1 MFRKL
6 SIRAR
11 IVCLPFIAGIAFLAL
26 FLLVRQSGHRYNV
39 LMGEIEDGFF
49 PALSLSHEL
58 AQSLGSIQRSFDEAT
73 VSGSALSLETAEALR
88 TSFLGRVTSGTSNA
102 TLDTDL
108 LAAVRREFQTY
119 YETGLEATLALIQ
132 DGPTEAILPQLE
144 ATSMAYARVET
155 RLDRLGENQSSELT
169 KALAKARV
177 QGHATTIRMSL
188 LLGGSIVALFLLSY
202 LIVGSVTRPLKR
214 AVRAAQ
220 EMARGDVESDLRVD
234 ANDEVGQFMRALQET
249 VVYLR
254 DMSGVANR
262 IAKGDL
268 SVQVEPRSEQDS
280 FGKAFKKMA
289 KNLQQMIGDV
299 KISSEQVL
307 SAADQIS
314 MSAVQISEGAE
325 SQSSATEQTSSTMVE
340 IAAQIDT
347 VGQSI
352 QSLAANVEQTSSSIQ
367 EMSVTSDEVARHSE
381 GLLSAVEETSATI
394 EEMTASIQS
403 IANKVDFVDRVS
415 RESAEAAQLGGTRLS
430 EVIGGIESST
440 GDIGKIVR
448 IIEEIADQTNLLAL
462 NAAIEAARAGDAG
475 RGFGVVADEVKRLAE
490 KSVDSTRDI
499 ARFVETVQKDT
510 QEAVHL
516 IHKVLDEIVD
526 SVTKT
531 RSLVSEVSVATQE
544 QRGGAAQILE
554 TSRNMQDI
562 TRQVAYAAKEQAQGA
577 RDVLRAVENMNAMT
591 QQVAQSGSEQ
601 KRGGDMV
608 VKAVDHIASIARS
621 NVVTSEQ
628 LSHATVSL
636 ADQASRL
643 QQIAGT
649 FAV

>member
-1 MFRKL
+1 MFRKM

-11 IVCLPFIAGIAFLAL
+11 IVFLPLLAGLAFLAL
-26 FLLVRQSGHRYNV
+26 FLLVRQSGIRYHA
-39 LMGEIEDGFF
+39 LMAEIENGYF
-49 PALSLSHEL
+49 PAVSLSHDL
-58 AQSLGSIQRSFDEAT
+58 TQSLGSIQRTFDEAT
-73 VSGSALSLETAEALR
+73 LSSSAVSLEKAEALR
-88 TSFLGRVTSGTSNA
+88 KGFLEQVSSGTTNT

-108 LAAVRREFQTY
+108 LAAVRREFQAY
-119 YETGLEATLALIQ
+119 YEVGLEATLTILQ
-132 DGPTEAILPQLE
+132 DGPTEESLPQLE
-144 ATSMAYARVET
+144 ATSKAYQRVEK
-155 RLDRLGENQSSELT
+155 RLGRLEDNQSRELHT
-169 KALAKARV
+169 ALATARQQSTDSTV
-177 QGHATTIRMSL
+177 QLTL
-188 LLGGSIVALFLLSY
+188 LLAGSLIVLFTLSY
-202 LIVGSVTRPLKR
+202 FIVQSVTKPLAR
-214 AVRAAQ
+214 AVRAAN
-220 EMARGDVESDLRVD
+220 EMALGDVESDIRVNS
-234 ANDEVGQFMRALQET
+234 NDEIGQFMHSLQET

-254 DMSGVANR
+254 EMSKSADQ
-262 IAKGDL
+262 IAEGDL
-268 SVQVEPRSEQDS
+268 SVRIEPRSERDT

-289 KNLQQMIGDV
+289 ANLQQMIGSV
-299 KISSEQVL
+299 KVSSEQVL

-314 MSAVQISEGAE
+314 VSAVQISEGAE

-352 QSLAANVEQTSSSIQ
+352 QSLASNVEQTSSSIQ

-499 ARFVETVQKDT
+499 ARFVENVQKDT
-510 QEAVHL
+510 QEAVQL
-516 IHKVLDEIVD
+516 IHSVLDEIVE

-544 QRGGAAQILE
+544 QRGGAEQILS

-562 TRQVAYAAKEQAQGA
+562 TRQVAYAAKEQAQSA
-577 RDVLRAVENMNAMT
+577 RDVLGAVENMNEMT
-591 QQVAQSGSEQ
+591 QQVAHSGSEQ

-608 VKAVDHIASIARS
+608 VKAVDHIATIARS

-628 LSHATVSL
+628 LSLATVSL
-636 ADQASRL
+636 ADQATKL
-643 QQIAGT
+643 QQIAGV

>member
-1 MFRKL
+1 L
-6 SIRAR
+6 
-11 IVCLPFIAGIAFLAL
+11 
-26 FLLVRQSGHRYNV
+26 
-39 LMGEIEDGFF
+39 
-49 PALSLSHEL
+49 
-58 AQSLGSIQRSFDEAT
+58 IQRAFDEAAA
-73 VSGSALSLETAEALR
+73 SGSTGSLETADALR
-88 TSFLGRVTSGTSNA
+88 KDFLDRVASGASNA
-102 TLDTDL
+102 TLDMDL
-108 LAAVRREFQTY
+108 LAAVGKEFQAY
-119 YETGLEATLALIQ
+119 HETGLQATLILVRN
-132 DGPTEAILPQLE
+132 GPTAESLPELE
-144 ATSMAYARVET
+144 AMSKAYQRVET
-155 RLDRLGENQSSELT
+155 RLDRLATNQSRELNA
-169 KALAKARV
+169 ALTAARKR
-177 QGHATTIRMSL
+177 GHETAIRFSL
-188 LLGGSIVALFLLSY
+188 LLGGALLILFTLSY
-202 LIVGSVTRPLKR
+202 FIVQSVTRPLAR
-214 AVRAAQ
+214 ALSAAKG
-220 EMARGDVESDLRVD
+220 MARGDVESDIRVTSK
-234 ANDEVGQFMRALQET
+234 DEIGQFMRSLQET

-254 DMSGVANR
+254 ETSKAADQ
-262 IAKGDL
+262 IAAGDL
-268 SVQVEPRSEQDS
+268 SVQVEPRSNADT

-289 KNLQQMIGDV
+289 TNLQQMIGDV
-299 KISSEQVL
+299 KVSSEQVL

-314 MSAVQISEGAE
+314 VSAVQISEGAE

-352 QSLAANVEQTSSSIQ
+352 QSLASNVEQTSSSIQ

-403 IANKVDFVDRVS
+403 IANKVDFADRVS

-430 EVIGGIESST
+430 DVIRGIESST

-499 ARFVETVQKDT
+499 AGFVENVQKDT
-510 QEAVHL
+510 QEAVQL
-516 IHKVLDEIVD
+516 IHGVLDEIVE
-526 SVTKT
+526 SATKT
-531 RSLVSEVSVATQE
+531 RSLISEVSIATQE

-577 RDVLRAVENMNAMT
+577 RDVLSAVENMNEMT
-591 QQVAQSGSEQ
+591 QQVAHSGSEQ

-608 VKAVDHIASIARS
+608 VKAVDHIATIARS

-628 LSHATVSL
+628 LSVATVSL
-636 ADQASRL
+636 ADQATRL
-643 QQIAGT
+643 QEIAGV

>member
-1 MFRKL
+1 MFRKM

-11 IVCLPFIAGIAFLAL
+11 IVYLPAIAGVAFLAM
-26 FLLVRQSGHRYNV
+26 FLMVRQSGNRYTQ
-39 LMGEIEDGFF
+39 LMSEVENGYF
-49 PALSLSHEL
+49 PALNLSHDL
-58 AQSLGSIQRSFDEAT
+58 TQTLSSIQRSFDEAT
-73 VSGSALSLETAEALR
+73 ITFNAAPLEQSEALR
-88 TSFLGRVTSGTSNA
+88 KKFLEHVGTGATNV

-119 YETGLEATLALIQ
+119 YENGLEASLGIIQYGPAADSLPGLEATSKSYQ
-132 DGPTEAILPQLE
+132 
-144 ATSMAYARVET
+144 RVQT
-155 RLDRLGENQSSELT
+155 RLDRLSTNQSRELHL
-169 KALAKARV
+169 ALTGVHQQSR
-177 QGHATTIRMSL
+177 QSTIRLLAL
-188 LLGGSIVALFLLSY
+188 LLGVLVVLFLLSI
-202 LIVGSVTRPLKR
+202 LIIRSVTKPLVQ
-214 AVRAAQ
+214 AVRAADALASGDLLTDIEVSSQ
-220 EMARGDVESDLRVD
+220 DEIGRFLQSLRQTVDYLREMAAAAD
-234 ANDEVGQFMRALQET
+234 
-249 VVYLR
+249 
-254 DMSGVANR
+254 R
-262 IAKGDL
+262 IAEGDL
-268 SVQVEPRSEQDS
+268 SVEIEPRSNRDT
-280 FGKAFKKMA
+280 FGKAFNKMTT
-289 KNLQQMIGDV
+289 NLQKIIGNLKV
-299 KISSEQVL
+299 SSDSVL

-314 MSAVQISEGAE
+314 VSAVEISEGAE

-352 QSLAANVEQTSSSIQ
+352 QSLANNVEQTSSSIH
-367 EMSVTSDEVARHSE
+367 EMSVTSDEVAKYSE
-381 GLLSAVEETSATI
+381 GLLAAVEETSATI

-403 IANKVDFVDRVS
+403 IANKVDVVDQVS
-415 RESAEAAQLGGTRLS
+415 RESAEAAQVGGTRLS
-430 EVIGGIESST
+430 EVIRGIETST
-440 GDIGKIVR
+440 SGIGRIIR

-510 QEAVHL
+510 QEAVEL
-516 IHKVLDEIVD
+516 IHGILDEIVE

-531 RSLVSEVSVATQE
+531 RSLVSEVSIATQE

-554 TSRNMQDI
+554 TSRNMQDT
-562 TRQVAYAAKEQAQGA
+562 TRHVAYAAKEQARSA
-577 RDVLRAVENMNAMT
+577 RDVLGAVENMNAMT
-591 QQVAQSGSEQ
+591 QQVAHSGTEQ

-608 VKAVDHIASIARS
+608 VKAVDQIASIARN

-636 ADQASRL
+636 AEQATRL
-643 QQIAGT
+643 QEIASV

>member
-1 MFRKL
+1 MFRMM

-11 IVCLPFIAGIAFLAL
+11 IVCLPLLAGIAFLVL
-26 FLLVRQSGHRYNV
+26 FLLVRQSGDRYNN
-39 LMGEIEDGFF
+39 LMGEIEDGYF
-49 PALSLSHEL
+49 PALSLSHGL
-58 AQSLGSIQRSFDEAT
+58 AQSLGSIQRAFDEAT
-73 VSGSALSLETAEALR
+73 VAISPGSLATAEALR
-88 TSFLGRVTSGTSNA
+88 KEFLERITAGTANR

-108 LAAVRREFQTY
+108 LAGVRREFESY
-119 YETGLEATLALIQ
+119 YETGLEATLAIIEN
-132 DGPTEAILPQLE
+132 GPTEESLPQLE
-144 ATSMAYARVET
+144 ATSVAYQRVET
-155 RLDRLGENQSSELT
+155 RLDRLGSNQTRELN
-169 KALAKARV
+169 KALATARQ
-177 QGHATTIRMSL
+177 QGHDNTIRLSL
-188 LLGGSIVALFLLSY
+188 LLGGMLVVLFVLSY
-202 LIVGSVTRPLKR
+202 LIVKSVTRPLAR
-214 AVRAAQ
+214 AVQAAE
-220 EMARGDVESDLRVD
+220 EMALGEVETDLAVTS
-234 ANDEVGQFMRALQET
+234 NDEVGQFMRSLQET

-254 DMSGVANR
+254 EMSQVADR

-268 SVQVEPRSEQDS
+268 SVRIEPRSERDT
-280 FGKAFKKMA
+280 FGKAFRKMA
-289 KNLQQMIGDV
+289 SNLQQMIGNV
-299 KISSEQVL
+299 KVSSEQVL

-352 QSLAANVEQTSSSIQ
+352 QSLASNVEQTSSSIQ

-415 RESAEAAQLGGTRLS
+415 RESAEAAQLGGARLS
-430 EVIGGIESST
+430 KVIRGIESST

-499 ARFVETVQKDT
+499 TRFVETVQKDT
-510 QEAVHL
+510 EEAVQL
-516 IHKVLDEIVD
+516 IHSVLEEIVE

-577 RDVLRAVENMNAMT
+577 RDVLGAVENMNAMT
-591 QQVAQSGSEQ
+591 QQVAHSGSEQ

-608 VKAVDHIASIARS
+608 VKAVDHIANIARS

-628 LSHATVSL
+628 LSLATVSL
-636 ADQASRL
+636 ADQATKL
-643 QQIAGT
+643 QAIAGE

>member
-1 MFRKL
+1 MFRKV

-11 IVCLPFIAGIAFLAL
+11 IVFLPLLAGLAFLAL
-26 FLLVRQSGHRYNV
+26 FLLVRQSGDRYNA
-39 LMGEIEDGFF
+39 LMEEIEGGYF
-49 PALSLSHEL
+49 PALSLSHDL
-58 AQSLGSIQRSFDEAT
+58 AQSLGSVQRAFDEAS
-73 VSGSALSLETAEALR
+73 VSGSTESLDTAEALR
-88 TSFLGRVTSGTSNA
+88 KSFLTRVTSGTGNV
-102 TLDTDL
+102 TLDNDL
-108 LAAVRREFQTY
+108 LAATRREFQTY
-119 YETGLEATLALIQ
+119 YETGLEATLTLIQ
-132 DGPTEAILPQLE
+132 NGPSEDSLPQLE
-144 ATSMAYARVET
+144 ATSKAYQRVET
-155 RLDRLGENQSSELT
+155 RLDRLGANQSRELHA
-169 KALAKARV
+169 ALTTARQ
-177 QGHATTIRMSL
+177 QGLDTTIRLSL
-188 LLGGSIVALFLLSY
+188 LLGGALIVLFALSY
-202 LIVGSVTRPLKR
+202 FIVQSVTKPLSR
-214 AVRAAQ
+214 ALRAADA
-220 EMARGDVESDLRVD
+220 MARGDVETDISVD
-234 ANDEVGQFMRALQET
+234 SNDEIGQFMRSLQET
-249 VVYLR
+249 VLYLR
-254 DMSGVANR
+254 EMTGAANR
-262 IAKGDL
+262 IAKGEF
-268 SVQVEPRSEQDS
+268 SVRVEPRSKKDS
-280 FGKAFKKMA
+280 FGRAFQTMA
-289 KNLQQMIGDV
+289 SNLQEMIGNL
-299 KISSEQVL
+299 KTSSEQVL

-314 MSAVQISEGAE
+314 VSAVQISEGAE

-352 QSLAANVEQTSSSIQ
+352 QSLASNVEETSSSIQ

-430 EVIGGIESST
+430 EVIGGIEAST

-499 ARFVETVQKDT
+499 TRFVETVQKDT
-510 QEAVHL
+510 QEAVQL
-516 IHKVLDEIVD
+516 IHSVLDEIVE

-531 RSLVSEVSVATQE
+531 RGLVSEVSVATQE

-577 RDVLRAVENMNAMT
+577 RDVLSAVENMNEMT
-591 QQVAQSGSEQ
+591 QQVAHSGSEQ

-628 LSHATVSL
+628 LSLATVSL
-636 ADQASRL
+636 ADQATRL
-643 QQIAGT
+643 QEIAGG
-649 FAV
+649 FEV